1 MLEKGEN
8 ASPELVPDW
17 HFFTITAWHQKVVS
31 GKEALR
37 GSLVNILVFLSQKSH
52 LGRERKFLQ
61 LLACFSK
68 TYAVCKEC
76 L

>member
-37 GSLVNILVFLSQKSH
+37 GSLVNILVFLSQK
-52 LGRERKFLQ
+52 
-61 LLACFSK
+61 
-68 TYAVCKEC
+68 TI
-76 L
+76 